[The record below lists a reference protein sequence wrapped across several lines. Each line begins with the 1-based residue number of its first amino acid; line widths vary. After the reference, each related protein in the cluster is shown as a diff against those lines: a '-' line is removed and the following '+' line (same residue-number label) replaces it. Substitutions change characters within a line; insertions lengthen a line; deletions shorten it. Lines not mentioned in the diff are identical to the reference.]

1 MQIRMNQLVVVAG
14 RELVVIARVNSPT
27 GLKGCVKITP
37 IFFNPSELNGL
48 VAQYSDDIYFLKNKR
63 FPKKVIINKISATQK
78 DLKLELDG
86 ICSRSQAEDF
96 VSALVAC
103 STTSYYKYLKY
114 TKSVFRYIG
123 YMVRDVNL
131 GDVGL
136 IEDITRQGQILFY
149 LRTLNDRQV
158 LVPFVDSFLKKLDD
172 KNKIILMDL
181 PEGLV

>member
-1 MQIRMNQLVVVAG
+1 MNQLVVVAG

-27 GLKGCVKITP
+27 GLNGGIKITP
-37 IFFNPSELNGL
+37 IFFSPSELNGL
-48 VAQYSDDIYFLKNKR
+48 VAQYSDDIYFLKNKK
-63 FPKKVIINKISATQK
+63 FPKKVMINKVSAAQK
-78 DLKLELDG
+78 DIKVELDG
-86 ICSRSQAEDF
+86 VCSRSQADDF
-96 VSALVAC
+96 SSALVAC
-103 STTSYYKYLKY
+103 STTSYYKYLND

-123 YMVRDVNL
+123 YMVRDINL

-136 IEDITRQGQILFY
+136 VEEITRQGQILFY
-149 LRTLNDRQV
+149 LRSLDGRQV